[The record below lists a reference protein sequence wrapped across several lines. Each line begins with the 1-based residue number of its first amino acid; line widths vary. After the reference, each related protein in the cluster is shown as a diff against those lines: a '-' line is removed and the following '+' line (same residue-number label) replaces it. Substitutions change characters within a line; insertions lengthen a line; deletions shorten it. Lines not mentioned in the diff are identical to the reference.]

1 MTARKT
7 QIQETID
14 SKVPTVPMLLQ
25 ITSEYENNIMI
36 NASNRNCLMQ
46 QRSMHACLDYLC
58 QQKRENNDS
67 NAPDPKSDP
76 ACSDFASGDPCNA
89 ITDIQGDM
97 DEAWRAVV
105 QAS

>member
-36 NASNRNCLMQ
+36 NASKQKL
-46 QRSMHACLDYLC
+46 SDAAKKHACLDYLC

-89 ITDIQGDM
+89 ITDTQGDI
-97 DEAWRAVV
+97 DEAWRAMV